1 MKVRPRHD
9 SIASWFA
16 HGFWQEPLEPVTAT
30 AEALVSSGNITLI
43 RDDSLRAAV
52 TRYVGS
58 MNKAAERQQ
67 IWGGQYY
74 RAVERL
80 TDYVD
85 IMGASLQSTP
95 ADAVNRRA
103 RTDLYAPFPEN
114 PATPAFSYSMDDLF
128 QNKDVYRALWMANN
142 WKANLAA
149 TRTEMLAETRAL
161 RAAVRKSMR

>member
-128 QNKDVYRALWMANN
+128 QNKDVYRALWMASRGSCKSRCGNHVDI
-142 WKANLAA
+142 LAQSN
-149 TRTEMLAETRAL
+149 R
-161 RAAVRKSMR
+161 